1 MLATDHAIDAAQ
13 ENKKLNISMGLNPD
27 GSMTRYTDN
36 AGNPRYGTD
45 VDAWMGK

>member
-27 GSMTRYTDN
+27 GTMTRTVDGV
-36 AGNPRYGTD
+36 GNPRYETEVEGRQ
-45 VDAWMGK
+45 KK